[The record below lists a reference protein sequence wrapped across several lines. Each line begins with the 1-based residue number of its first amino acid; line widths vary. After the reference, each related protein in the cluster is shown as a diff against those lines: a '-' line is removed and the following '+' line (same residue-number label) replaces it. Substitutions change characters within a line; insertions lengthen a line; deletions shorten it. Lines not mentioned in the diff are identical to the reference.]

1 VVKVKIIPLDE
12 TIKIKE
18 GSNLGTALQ
27 DLGFELPCG
36 GQGSCGKCKIKIL
49 KGSLAESPIDRKFL
63 DQDQLQ
69 QGWRLA
75 CQHKVEEDLVIEVE
89 QWELKIKETRHYTAE
104 EASGTYGISV
114 DAGSTTIAGHL
125 VDLGSGNVLMT
136 QVCYNT
142 QKKYGADIMTRMS
155 YARENG
161 VKDLK
166 KELNNSIYRLVG
178 NLSEHAKNEI
188 SKINIVGNT
197 FIHHV
202 FCSLNLEPLMTI
214 PYRAD
219 SLDQCK
225 FLASDLNWSIK
236 GNPEVK
242 FLPNLGGYVGS
253 DILAGILSTNLHQKE
268 NICLLIDIGTNGE
281 IVLGNRDKLYF
292 SSTAAGPAFEGGK
305 ITMGM
310 RADKGAITHA
320 HCENGEIIAET
331 KNSHQP
337 KGICGS
343 GLLDAVACGLQL
355 NKIDTSGKINHE
367 SGHLIIQE
375 PVKIFQKDIRELQ
388 LAKGAIAAGI
398 DILMQK
404 AGIQPD
410 QIKDV
415 YLAGAFGNYLRV
427 ESAIIIGL
435 LNMAKQKINSEGNT
449 ALKGAILSLFK
460 EDYKEITNIAQRIEL
475 NLEGE
480 FQNIFV
486 KNMNF
491 PQNYKKFL

>member
-1 VVKVKIIPLDE
+1 LVKVKIIPLDE
-12 TIKIKE
+12 TINIKK
-18 GSNLGTALQ
+18 GRNLGAALQ

-36 GQGSCGKCKIKIL
+36 GQGSCGKCKIKVL
-49 KGSLAESPIDRKFL
+49 EGKLDECEVDRKFL
-63 DQDQLQ
+63 NADQIQK
-69 QGWRLA
+69 GWRLA
-75 CQHKVEEDLVIEVE
+75 CQHKAKNDLVIEVE
-89 QWELKIKETRHYTAE
+89 QWELKIKETKKYTAQKT
-104 EASGTYGISV
+104 SGKYGIAV

-125 VDLGSGNVLMT
+125 VDLRSGNVLMT

-155 YARENG
+155 YARENSAQ
-161 VKDLK
+161 VLRE
-166 KELNNSIYRLVG
+166 ELNNSIYRLVS
-178 NLSEHAKNEI
+178 NLSEHANNEI

-214 PYRAD
+214 PYQVA
-219 SLDQCK
+219 SLDEFN
-225 FLASDLNWSIK
+225 FLAGDLDWTIE

-253 DILAGILSTNLHQKE
+253 DILAGILSTNLHKKE
-268 NICLLIDIGTNGE
+268 NISLLIDIGTNGE
-281 IVLGNRDKLYF
+281 IVLGDRDKLYF

-310 RADKGAITHA
+310 RSDKGAITHA
-320 HCENGEIIAET
+320 HCKKGKIVAET
-331 KNSHQP
+331 KNNHKP

-355 NKIDTSGKINHE
+355 DKINTSGKINHK
-367 SGHLIIQE
+367 SGHLVIRK

-404 AGIQPD
+404 AGIHSD

-435 LNMAKQKINSEGNT
+435 LNMEKNKINSEGNT
-449 ALKGAILSLFK
+449 ALKGSILSLFR
-460 EDYKEITNIAQRIEL
+460 EEYKEITNIAERVEL
-475 NLEGE
+475 NLANE

-486 KNMNF
+486 ENMNF
-491 PQNYKKFL
+491 PENYKKFL